1 MKKLLAMVLAAV
13 MVLSMTACGGSEK
26 EEKGGSV
33 NGEALFQVLLEQVTY
48 DSLLTDQGQVAAM
61 FFSGMPQGAT
71 VKLYRGTDAYSDYLG
86 LVTLKSE
93 EDQDAARNSVAGYLQ
108 QLYKEATNYHPE
120 KAPKFEKPAIWQNGV
135 YLIFCVTEDASA
147 AQSLMDNAAVATM
160 GIHVEEPTVPAD
172 PTDGDSDEETVE
184 QTQAPTEPPVKEYPK
199 LTSQSGV
206 YSYYGNG
213 PVCRVDNSAF
223 DSYGFDSYVVKNYVN
238 TINAFAEEMDG
249 QAKVYV
255 LAIPTAIGIVLPD
268 DIAAKMEDFENQND
282 RMELTFS
289 QLSDK
294 VTGINCYD
302 NLMQHRDE
310 YLYFR
315 TDFHWNG
322 KAAYY
327 AYEIWCKA
335 VGETPYTLDQRRL
348 STFDNFYGALFWQS
362 TNQDSSLLVDTVEA
376 YHPYSDNISMKFTDT
391 KGQEYA
397 WNVIMDVSDW
407 SSGTKY
413 STFGGGDNPITVY
426 QNKNVTDGSVGIVV
440 KESFGNALMPYMVDH
455 YSTLYEIDYRYWD
468 GNLADFAREVGA
480 TEITFANNMGMM
492 STGVLVGML
501 AGIMD

>member
-1 MKKLLAMVLAAV
+1 MKKFLAMLLAVVL
-13 MVLSMTACGGSEK
+13 VLSMTACGGSEK

-93 EDQDAARNSVAGYLQ
+93 DDQEAARSSVAGYLQ
-108 QLYKEATNYHPE
+108 QLHKEATNYHPE
-120 KAPKFEKPAIWQNGV
+120 KAPKFENPAIWQDGV
-135 YLIFCVTEDASA
+135 YLVFCVTEDVSVAED
-147 AQSLMDNAAVATM
+147 LMDKAAIVTM
-160 GIHVEEPTVPAD
+160 GIQVEKP
-172 PTDGDSDEETVE
+172 TVE
-184 QTQAPTEPPVKEYPK
+184 QTPTESEDEDTQPETTEATEPQVKEYPK
-199 LTSQSGV
+199 LTSQSGT
-206 YSYYGNG
+206 YSYYGDG

-223 DSYGFDSYVVKNYVN
+223 DSYGYDEYVVKNYVSLIN
-238 TINAFAEEMDG
+238 TFAEEMDG
-249 QAKVYV
+249 QAEVYV

-268 DIAAKMEDFENQND
+268 DIAAKMKSFENQND

-289 QLSDK
+289 QFSDK

-327 AYEIWCKA
+327 AYETWCEV

-348 STFDNFYGALFWQS
+348 QTFDNFYGALFWQS
-362 TNQDSSLLVDTVEA
+362 CNQDSSLLVDTIEA
-376 YHPYSDNISMKFTDT
+376 YHPYSNNISMKFTDT
-391 KGQEYA
+391 KGNEYA

-426 QNKNVTDGSVGIVV
+426 ENKNVTDGSVGIVV

-455 YSTLYEIDYRYWD
+455 YSVLYEIDYRYWD
-468 GNLADFAREVGA
+468 GNLAEFAKEVGA

-492 STGVLVGML
+492 STSVLVGML